1 MQLGLNSVVIVL
13 GLDIC
18 SIVIWQDE
26 FHRKLHLGQTFRI
39 LNPDSRADR
48 LTQLRHN
55 STLAYVVGGCP
66 NSLVRFLKGYIN
78 LMSKAPYIVLF
89 IMLLAVV
96 GGAVFLVTWNIPPP
110 SEHVEKVLPDDRFPR

>member
-1 MQLGLNSVVIVL
+1 MRFGFDSIVVELGF
-13 GLDIC
+13 DIC
-18 SIVIWQDE
+18 STAKG
-26 FHRKLHLGQTFRI
+26 RGGFRRTPHFGRAFRT

-78 LMSKAPYIVLF
+78 LMSKAPYIVL
-89 IMLLAVV
+89 IILLLAVL
-96 GGAVFLVTWNIPPP
+96 GGAVFLVMWDIPPP
-110 SEHVEKVLPDDRFPR
+110 SERVEKILPDDRFPR